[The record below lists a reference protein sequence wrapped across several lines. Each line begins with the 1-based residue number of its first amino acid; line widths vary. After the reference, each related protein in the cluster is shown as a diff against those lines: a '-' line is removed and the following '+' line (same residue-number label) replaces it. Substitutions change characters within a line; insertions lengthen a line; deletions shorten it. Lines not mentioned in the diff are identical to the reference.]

1 MQFYEIQNALL
12 LNEHRKKELIE
23 ILSKLFV
30 SDSYSAVQSN
40 DEANT
45 MIESTAMGMFILG
58 KNEI

>member
-40 DEANT
+40 DYAND
-45 MIESTAMGMFILG
+45 
-58 KNEI
+58 

>member
-12 LNEHRKKELIE
+12 LNDHRKKELIE

-45 MIESTAMGMFILG
+45 MIESTAMDMFILG

>member
-23 ILSKLFV
+23 ILSKLLV

-40 DEANT
+40 DYANT
-45 MIESTAMGMFILG
+45 VIESTAMDMFILG
-58 KNEI
+58 KN

>member
-30 SDSYSAVQSN
+30 SIATVLYKV
-40 DEANT
+40 
-45 MIESTAMGMFILG
+45 MIMQIQ
-58 KNEI
+58 

>member
-40 DEANT
+40 DYTNT
-45 MIESTAMGMFILG
+45 VIESTAMDMFILG
-58 KNEI
+58 KN

>member
-23 ILSKLFV
+23 ILSKLLV

-40 DEANT
+40 DYANT
-45 MIESTAMGMFILG
+45 VIESTAMDMFILD
-58 KNEI
+58 KN

>member
-40 DEANT
+40 DYANT
-45 MIESTAMGMFILG
+45 VTESTAMDMFILG
-58 KNEI
+58 KN

>member
-45 MIESTAMGMFILG
+45 MIESTAMDMFILG